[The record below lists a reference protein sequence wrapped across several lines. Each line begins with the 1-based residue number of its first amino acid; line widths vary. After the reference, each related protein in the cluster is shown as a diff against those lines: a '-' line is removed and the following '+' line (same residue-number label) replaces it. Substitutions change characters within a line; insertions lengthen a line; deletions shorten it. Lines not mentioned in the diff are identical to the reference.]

1 MSIYLE
7 EVTSLIW
14 KIKLLSLKKV
24 HQINEVQAVSLT

>member
-14 KIKLLSLKKV
+14 KIKLLRLKKV